1 MTKFGAK
8 FKIRGKK
15 KVNKEKGLEWTT
27 VRTRMRKFQSENNNT
42 CLVVM
47 VTTSSSFCAAALT
60 LAPESLKLKI
70 KSFIQGVFD
79 FQKKK

>member
-1 MTKFGAK
+1 
-8 FKIRGKK
+8 
-15 KVNKEKGLEWTT
+15 
-27 VRTRMRKFQSENNNT
+27 MRKFQLENNNT

-60 LAPESLKLKI
+60 LAPESLKLKM